1 MKHFFKK
8 IVPVLLSLFIV
19 VGVVFS
25 SYDTA
30 KATGMEEYLYV
41 TYWDMMNTLYAMC
54 GYDMKVSD
62 TQINTHGVTG
72 KQAWNN
78 FTTFV
83 ENTAKVHWKLYS
95 DAGKAAVKELKN
107 LVNTATEKG
116 ISMSQDL
123 FDMLKDVFGYQ
134 VETTVSSGYCQQ
146 IASYEQQRSLIASVC
161 GTSVEAL
168 PDYTFGLRQYLQIVS
183 DSSGNIF
190 IFASVDPL
198 VRLNDG
204 YYTTTAGDVGRP
216 RGIMFSAGSYEAS
229 YLIYPMK
236 TYSFIVKNG
245 VIVSPDVVS
254 AQVSAGACPA
264 EVPDVKPWIKSPDI
278 PDEFRIVKPGEAP
291 GQKPDPDEHPDWLP
305 GIIPF
310 KPKTPQKPDGTEETE
325 TTEKPEDPKDPEKP
339 KPDKDKD
346 KDKKRKP
353 AWNPIINPQTGNV
366 IDPETGLDIDP
377 ETGKLI
383 DPETG
388 KLIDPDDA
396 GSGGGGGGG
405 IADKL
410 GKYGD
415 ITKLFPFCIPFDIV
429 NLIKGMSAEK
439 APPVFHFKYYFKSI
453 NYTFKVD
460 VDLSK
465 YAKYIKLFR
474 YGMQIFYI
482 LALMFMT
489 IRISKLFS

>member
-1 MKHFFKK
+1 MKRIFKK
-8 IVPVLLSLFIV
+8 IVPILLSILIV

-54 GYDMKVSD
+54 GYNMKVSD

-78 FTTFV
+78 FTSFV

-95 DAGKAAVKELKN
+95 DAGKAAVNELKN

-134 VETTVSSGYCQQ
+134 VKYANNQNQFDCS
-146 IASYEQQRSLIASVC
+146 
-161 GTSVEAL
+161 SVEAVN
-168 PDYTFGLRQYLQIVS
+168 DYIKSLTGGGYLDGQRSKLLVNGVALLNIIYDPYYSKYCVFTINKSEGIAYDYVKESSKDYLRFYILDNSGKKTFCSIYGSSVRDGETRFDVS
-183 DSSGNIF
+183 C
-190 IFASVDPL
+190 
-198 VRLNDG
+198 
-204 YYTTTAGDVGRP
+204 YTARP
-216 RGIMFSAGSYEAS
+216 GF
-229 YLIYPMK
+229 
-236 TYSFIVKNG
+236 TWIVKNG
-245 VIVSPDVVS
+245 AFVGTDVVS
-254 AQVSAGACPA
+254 AQVSAGACPK
-264 EVPDVKPWIKSPDI
+264 EVPDVQPWIKSPAI
-278 PDEFRIVKPGEAP
+278 SDEWRIIKPGENP
-291 GQKPDPDEHPDWLP
+291 KKDPDEKPDFIP

-310 KPKTPQKPDGTEETE
+310 KPKTPQKPDGTE
-325 TTEKPEDPKDPEKP
+325 DPEKP

-346 KDKKRKP
+346 KKKKP

-489 IRISKLFS
+489 IRISKLFI